1 LNLGVRPFDSN
12 FQVTYATGRFHNND
26 TGHRI
31 STSFSFD
38 DYGLQFFWRKT
49 GPSDILPNRNA
60 YMGFSLTLPLG
71 PKQALALGP
80 TTWRLRDRWEVGVE
94 TKVGQKDNYI
104 EPFYGAYP
112 GIRHSLDTDV
122 FDFNRNDVPLMEAN
136 AYRLRVTA
144 REVYQAAQK

>member
-1 LNLGVRPFDSN
+1 
-12 FQVTYATGRFHNND
+12 
-26 TGHRI
+26 
-31 STSFSFD
+31 
-38 DYGLQFFWRKT
+38 
-49 GPSDILPNRNA
+49 
-60 YMGFSLTLPLG
+60 MGFSLPLPLG